1 MRSTWL
7 VVAGTLGGL
16 GVILGAFGAHG
27 LKERLTPDLLTVF
40 EVGVRYHMYHA
51 IAMLAAALAL
61 KLADGNPWFARACWL
76 WLIGVAIFSG
86 SLYLYAVTNM
96 RWLGAIT
103 PFGGVAFIAGWCCII
118 AAGLRPSSQ
127 RER

>member
-1 MRSTWL
+1 MRSIWL
-7 VVAGTLGGL
+7 FVAGTLGAL

-51 IAMLAAALAL
+51 IAMLAAAVAL
-61 KLADGNPWFARACWL
+61 TLGAGNPWLARACWC

-86 SLYLYAVTNM
+86 SLYLLAVTDT

-103 PFGGVAFIAGWCCII
+103 PFGGVAFIAGWCCVI
-118 AAGLRPSSQ
+118 AGGLQ
-127 RER
+127 RNTD